1 MRIRSYANVQGKQPV
16 TAGRLDASL
25 SIEKGTSIAN
35 VNIPFSGRL
44 EHEHA
49 QSVDCAD
56 TARTDPF
63 LAHVDFGLR
72 TLFCRSLAGRHRF

>member
-1 MRIRSYANVQGKQPV
+1 MSM
-16 TAGRLDASL
+16 T
-25 SIEKGTSIAN
+25 
-35 VNIPFSGRL
+35 
-44 EHEHA
+44 

-72 TLFCRSLAGRHRF
+72 TLFCRSLAGRHRFGQDGKGDVALAGCTCHNVDPSGSVTVILDGVPTVYIAGEPTT